1 MEPLISSTGVIKLAQ
16 STMIVNI
23 IFFFIKKKQLLKS
36 IQFNLGAKTLL
47 KGLRLTILLSPDYRK
62 KIT

>member
-1 MEPLISSTGVIKLAQ
+1 MEPFISSTGVIKLAQ
-16 STMIVNI
+16 GTMIVNI
-23 IFFFIKKKQLLKS
+23 IFFFMLKQLLKS

-47 KGLRLTILLSPDYRK
+47 KGLILTILLSPAYIK